1 VIYKNDGLFLIGRAS
16 VLSLA
21 NQLLYDTIFICCVT
35 FVYVYVFAEIYAKTK
50 YIFRPKLVDGMV
62 LLNCNSSSSGW
73 LEWAYHKM
81 NMKVSQLLNISP
93 VQIRTNV
100 AQKGAA

>member
-1 VIYKNDGLFLIGRAS
+1 
-16 VLSLA
+16 
-21 NQLLYDTIFICCVT
+21 
-35 FVYVYVFAEIYAKTK
+35 
-50 YIFRPKLVDGMV
+50 MV

-81 NMKVSQLLNISP
+81 NMKVSKLLNSSP

-100 AQKGAA
+100 AKKDTA